1 MKIQK
6 KKRLVHGMRSEPWPR
21 PGLHIKFA
29 IDLFQ
34 VENIWP
40 IVIERVLNLSCNL
53 LVTKKLIDFVF
64 NMEHTDFHIRLSR
77 HTLCDP

>member
-1 MKIQK
+1 M
-6 KKRLVHGMRSEPWPR
+6 LT
-21 PGLHIKFA
+21 GLHIKFA
-29 IDLFQ
+29 IHLFQ

-40 IVIERVLNLSCNL
+40 IVIERVLNLSCNF

-64 NMEHTDFHIRLSR
+64 NTEHTDFHIRLSR